1 MRQGTGSAG
10 KGTLTLNSHGRKGGR
25 WGQPGC
31 QLWRELAAML
41 RASRLLGGNGVCGE
55 DDMAEQPNTEPD
67 KQLSLASRN
76 RISITVTG
84 SGWRE
89 GEPGEQRGSAL
100 PAHLLSPCQAGT
112 LSTQGCPLGWVPP
125 LPPWVCWGGELCWVP
140 GEPRA
145 GTGPGRG
152 GGLAPMPWAP
162 QGGTEWVLPIGG
174 GSVAGDPDAGLGGGV
189 DLGTASTGRGDM
201 APHGSSAQ
209 VRNSS
214 RHAIYHRR
222 RSGKLLYKRI
232 SSAGRAGEA
241 GLHGPWAA
249 RRG

>member
-174 GSVAGDPDAGLGGGV
+174 GSVAGDPDAGLGGG
-189 DLGTASTGRGDM
+189 G
-201 APHGSSAQ
+201 
-209 VRNSS
+209 
-214 RHAIYHRR
+214 
-222 RSGKLLYKRI
+222 
-232 SSAGRAGEA
+232 
-241 GLHGPWAA
+241 
-249 RRG
+249 